1 MGTVGP
7 AAARDV
13 GIGDSSFGVILLEAA
28 RRGARVVG
36 YELDASLSAKVSSAP
51 LSSDLGKNKPVKAK

>member
-13 GIGDSSFGVILLEAA
+13 GIGDSWFGVILLEAA
-28 RRGARVVG
+28 RRGARAVG
-36 YELDASLSAKVSSAP
+36 YDLDASLNAKVIIAP
-51 LSSDLGKNKPVKAK
+51 LSSDKRPSRG